1 MNPFA
6 PHALSIH
13 ERKRPLLSGLYA
25 SCVIAIMPFASHAA
39 DLNAGGA
46 TSSAP
51 EQGFDAQRYSDPNG
65 QPRDWELT
73 LGAGALYMPEYEGS
87 DKLEVRPLPIVSARI
102 GDRVNADI
110 TGVSVDVLQ
119 HDGLRMGVKGGYE
132 IGRKED
138 DSRYLKG
145 LGDIDNGGVVGGF
158 VSYDAGPIQAYGK
171 LDKTVGGSNG
181 LIGTVGVKASYQYEK
196 FMFSAEASGV
206 WADEK
211 HMQSYFGVTKAQSQ
225 QSGLNE
231 FDAKA
236 GFKRVDLK
244 ASATYAINQNWAVTS
259 VAGVGI
265 LTGDAKNSPVVKKD
279 VQPFGMIGVAYQF

>member
-6 PHALSIH
+6 PHALSMN
-13 ERKRPLLSGLYA
+13 ERKRPIMRILYA
-25 SCVIAIMPFASHAA
+25 SSIIAVAPFASHAS

-46 TSSAP
+46 VSSSLD
-51 EQGFDAQRYSDPNG
+51 QGFDAQRYGDPNG
-65 QPRDWELT
+65 QSRDWELS

-87 DKLEVRPLPIVSARI
+87 DKLEVRPLPIVSAKI
-102 GDRVNADI
+102 GDRINADI

-119 HDGLRMGVKGGYE
+119 HGGLRLGVKGGYE

-158 VSYDAGPIQAYGK
+158 VTYDAGPMQAYGK
-171 LDKTVGGSNG
+171 LDKTVGGSDG
-181 LIGTVGVKASYQYEK
+181 LTGTVGIKASYQYEK
-196 FMFSAEASGV
+196 FMFSADASGV
-206 WADEK
+206 WADEN
-211 HMQSYFGVTKAQSQ
+211 HMQAYFGVTKTQSAH
-225 QSGLNE
+225 SGLDQY
-231 FDAKA
+231 DAKA

-244 ASATYAINQNWAVTS
+244 ASATYAINQNWAITS

-265 LTGDAKNSPVVKKD
+265 LTGDAKSSPIVKKD